1 MFHKLFLWSFSFIQ
15 IFPTFHFPSLV
26 EKAFEPTSSKLL
38 VEKPE
43 EQATNDVP
51 EELDGY
57 RLERSVPGDQELPT
71 ITYSVIEISQ
81 PAQNQEK

>member
-1 MFHKLFLWSFSFIQ
+1 MK
-15 IFPTFHFPSLV
+15 
-26 EKAFEPTSSKLL
+26 
-38 VEKPE
+38 KPK
-43 EQATNDVP
+43 EQAPNDAP

-81 PAQNQEK
+81 PAQNQEANYTE